1 MVDSATMKKL
11 VDSNVKLQKLSISL
25 VESNKD
31 LVKRLD
37 NLVGLFEE
45 ASRNMGSGNH
55 EEMVKLN
62 NKINALIQENK
73 QLARGLVLMENKNR
87 MQPRPRVQGRAI
99 PKL

>member
-11 VDSNVKLQKLSISL
+11 VENNIKLQKVSISL
-25 VESNKD
+25 VESNKE

-45 ASRNMGSGNH
+45 ASKNMGGGGH
-55 EEMVKLN
+55 EEIVQLN
-62 NKINALIQENK
+62 NKINAMTHENK
-73 QLARGLVLMENKNR
+73 QLARGLVLMENKHR
-87 MQPRPRVQGRAI
+87 AQPRPRVQGRAI